1 MDARWTSSSV
11 VVVTSREGDEE
22 TVVVADDDWGRR
34 MTTIARE
41 RASTAMRRA
50 VEANARAVRRCE
62 RYERRRRAL
71 AHRTAALREDG
82 TEEDARAA
90 RRAADS
96 AREDAEAGKRRWE
109 ARCEALRSERDAL
122 VRARAREERLEA
134 ERLAPVLVGA
144 REECDT
150 LREEIE
156 GSARRAESLASARDE
171 RARRAR
177 EVEDAS
183 ERVRRALSSERAAL
197 EASVRAPSAM
207 RGERDVAFA
216 ESIRARET
224 AAAMDSELES
234 FRSAENKAQSSL
246 AGRENDVARACA
258 RVSELDAR
266 LATANASLHELEAL
280 LERESLTGD
289 EIAGEG
295 ARREI
300 DRSASEKRLTRAK
313 QLNVRETRS
322 AAQLDYRVDEVL
334 TNESAVRQIIG
345 DAEEVKSSLERE
357 IASTASETSRVLEE
371 QNALQIEI
379 REQREMC
386 KTAIAK
392 SDLVAHTVSV
402 SLRGEI
408 ADLEEEVKCLR
419 REESV
424 RSRIRT
430 YVEDSVFRAM
440 RRHHRIK
447 HTVSALQSTLRIRE
461 TEIGDYESHIKRVR
475 EQQSH
480 FVQLQEFTK
489 TQSDAF
495 AAVVKKS
502 LVVAKTTNERQM
514 RLESKVS
521 DLEKHTRERDAL
533 VSAARAKTDARK
545 LVRDRCR
552 GQNDGVAHAI
562 MSARAD
568 VEVSDT
574 ELGKLKDDL
583 KAGKR
588 QQSLLLEQSKTII
601 KSREA
606 VAIELLDRNNELCQ
620 LCDRVAT
627 AEEVTRQCEEELGLR
642 VVECEKLRRH
652 VHDIERSL
660 AIARQHADAV
670 PEYQAKISSK
680 RATLYEMQIAA
691 ENLSH
696 QLEDPQEHTRWRL
709 VHGPKGEEGNDI
721 DVDDFNVKLSSVG
734 ARLEDKEHE
743 LAKYDL
749 RCHDA
754 DKQIE
759 YLRTT
764 IAQNAD
770 EALEVA
776 SSLNRSKFQLSSI
789 ERQLLAIVSELAMY
803 RALTASLANEKSR
816 TIAEADMLRVHL
828 EDQDL
833 ENGRSECAKSL

>member
-1 MDARWTSSSV
+1 MVDAGGETREEEEDAV
-11 VVVTSREGDEE
+11 VAVEGDG
-22 TVVVADDDWGRR
+22 WCRPSGR
-34 MTTIARE
+34 ARGG
-41 RASTAMRRA
+41 RSTAVRTA
-50 VEANARAVRRCE
+50 VEASARARRRCE

-71 AHRTAALREDG
+71 AHRMAALREDG

-90 RRAADS
+90 RRAAEA
-96 AREDAEAGKRRWE
+96 AREDAEAAKRR
-109 ARCEALRSERDAL
+109 CEDRVETLRRERDAL
-122 VRARAREERLEA
+122 MRERARQERLEA
-134 ERLAPVLVGA
+134 ERLAPVLVGV
-144 REECDT
+144 REECET

-156 GSARRAESLASARDE
+156 ASARRAESLASARDE

-183 ERVRRALSSERAAL
+183 ERLRRALSSERATL
-197 EASVRAPSAM
+197 EASERAPSAM
-207 RGERDVAFA
+207 RCERDVAFA

-224 AAAMDSELES
+224 AAAIDSELES
-234 FRSAENKAQSSL
+234 FRSAEKKTQSSL
-246 AGRENDVARACA
+246 IGRENAVARVRA
-258 RVSELDAR
+258 RVSEFDER

-280 LERESLTGD
+280 LERESLKGD

-295 ARREI
+295 VRCEI
-300 DRSASEKRLTRAK
+300 DRRASEKRLTRAK

-322 AAQLDYRVDEVL
+322 TAQLDYRVDEVL
-334 TNESAVRQIIG
+334 TKESAARQIID
-345 DAEEVKSSLERE
+345 DAKEVKSSLERE
-357 IASTASETSRVLEE
+357 IASTASETARVSEE

-379 REQREMC
+379 REQRETC

-408 ADLEEEVKCLR
+408 VDLEEEVKCLR

-424 RSRIRT
+424 RDRVHAHVADR
-430 YVEDSVFRAM
+430 VFRAM
-440 RRHHRIK
+440 LRHHRIK
-447 HTVSALQSTLRIRE
+447 NTASALRSTLRIRE
-461 TEIGDYESHIKRVR
+461 AEIADYEANIQRAR
-475 EQQSH
+475 EQQKH
-480 FVQLQEFTK
+480 FKQLQEFTK

-502 LVVAKTTNERQM
+502 FVVAKTTNERHM
-514 RLESKVS
+514 RLDSKVS
-521 DLEKHTRERDAL
+521 DLEKHTREKDAS
-533 VSAARAKTDARK
+533 VSAARAETDARK
-545 LVRDRCR
+545 LERDRRR

-568 VEVSDT
+568 VEVGDT

-588 QQSLLLEQSKTII
+588 QQSLLLEQSRAII

-627 AEEVTRQCEEELGLR
+627 AEDVTRQCEEELGLR

-652 VHDIERSL
+652 AHDIERSL
-660 AIARQHADAV
+660 AIARRRAGAV

-680 RATLYEMQIAA
+680 RTMLYEMQIAA

-734 ARLEDKEHE
+734 ARLEDKEYE
-743 LAKYDL
+743 SANYDL

-754 DKQIE
+754 DEQIE

-770 EALEVA
+770 EALEVV

-789 ERQLLAIVSELAMY
+789 ERQLLAVVSELAMY

-816 TIAEADMLRVHL
+816 SIAEADMLRVHL

-833 ENGRSECAKSL
+833 EDGRSEHIVR